1 MTKQQVKNFMAN
13 EANSYETATELAEA
27 AAYEADRPDWISDE
41 THWIWE
47 VALDYIQC

>member
-1 MTKQQVKNFMAN
+1 MTLKQVKNFMESEAAN
-13 EANSYETATELAEA
+13 FETATELAEA
-27 AAYEADRPDWISDE
+27 AAYEADRLDWIADE